1 MSFSGLN
8 TFLFLW
14 GKVRFVQTNLGWGG
28 VQGKSARKESL
39 RNGTPR
45 ISAEPRGNPPT
56 WVPSPPIYPQ
66 LIFNLHL
73 NIPEKSC

>member
-39 RNGTPR
+39 RNGTLLSPEETPQHGF
-45 ISAEPRGNPPT
+45 SLL
-56 WVPSPPIYPQ
+56 PST
-66 LIFNLHL
+66 H
-73 NIPEKSC
+73 S